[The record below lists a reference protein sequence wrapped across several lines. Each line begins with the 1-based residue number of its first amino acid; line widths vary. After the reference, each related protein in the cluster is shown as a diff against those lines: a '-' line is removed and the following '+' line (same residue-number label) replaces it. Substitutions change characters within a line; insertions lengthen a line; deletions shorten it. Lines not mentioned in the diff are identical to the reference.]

1 MTSVLLDV
9 LAEQPGGSRLKHAVD
24 GAQLAN
30 VHLVGGSV
38 RDMLRGGTPRE
49 LDVVVEGEIEPLLD
63 ALDGRLIR
71 YERFGT
77 AAVFLDNG
85 RVDVTRAR
93 RERYEHPGALPQ
105 VEPATL
111 AEDLLRRDF
120 TVNAIALSLSDGAL
134 SAVPEAQ
141 ADLAARR
148 LRVLHPQSFC
158 DDPTRLLRLGRYG
171 ARLGF
176 SPDSQTAKLATEAV
190 GNGALLTVSGAR
202 IGAEL
207 RLAFSEA
214 DPVGA
219 LAALAELGV
228 LKALGFTGDVPERVL
243 ETALTLLP
251 EDGDASVLLLA
262 GLIDADADPAATALL
277 LDRLQFSATVR
288 ERALAAISAGP
299 SLAGALSSC
308 RLASQLRALAA
319 PLPIEAVALAGAQST
334 STDGSGS
341 DNRGAAQ
348 AERWLKQLRHV
359 QLEIGGGDLIAA
371 GVPEGP
377 EVGRRLQATLD
388 RRLDGELAAGREAEL
403 AAALEIS

>member
-190 GNGALLTVSGAR
+190 GSGALLTVSGAR

-359 QLEIGGGDLIAA
+359 QLEIGGADLIAA